1 MSNAKAE
8 INAKERRTKHETKHT
23 TKAKENKESTMITAF
38 TRFMHGLVYKSKKV
52 ILQTFFSVS
61 ECLLYWFT
69 VLESSDKM

>member
-38 TRFMHGLVYKSKKV
+38 TRFMHGLVYKSKKSD
-52 ILQTFFSVS
+52 IANFFFGFRMFA
-61 ECLLYWFT
+61 LLVYSFGIIR
-69 VLESSDKM
+69 